1 MCDSDNNKNDN
12 DTDFIKDHLFSRLL
26 DLDQL
31 KDIFECEDGELV
43 ETIVDMRNK
52 YVVME
57 DRLKYITEKLKE
69 CNVLDTDTIDNLL
82 QTY

>member
-57 DRLKYITEKLKE
+57 DRLKYIT
-69 CNVLDTDTIDNLL
+69 DTIDTLL
-82 QTY
+82 DTQTY